1 MRDTSLGLQTR
12 FWWDLAQILKSSWHE
27 PARKRITPRTREHKH
42 SLPAGQCWAAT
53 NFLQYLVKEQLH
65 SKQNEGSSTNGERRW
80 GGDRKRWYSWGHPQ
94 SWRRLPKDD
103 QGMGGV
109 GKRRNY
115 EPILLFPFHPCQE
128 HTSELRIR
136 HASSPSTKKSFFLH
150 PLLWVLPFSRHLL
163 ILILSFTHRPRESS
177 G

>member
-1 MRDTSLGLQTR
+1 MRDTSLGLQMR

-27 PARKRITPRTREHKH
+27 PARKRIAPRTREHKH

-109 GKRRNY
+109 GKRRIMNRS
-115 EPILLFPFHPCQE
+115 F
-128 HTSELRIR
+128 
-136 HASSPSTKKSFFLH
+136 SSPSTHAKNIPQNCVFAMLPPSPWKS
-150 PLLWVLPFSRHLL
+150 PSSSTPFYGSYHSHA
-163 ILILSFTHRPRESS
+163 IF
-177 G
+177 